1 MATRGA
7 KPMPLD
13 RREHLGLRDK
23 KKNTRPVLEVLPDVE
38 KTIPEPHRQLI
49 RNTAGGK
56 GPGLELW
63 ERFWQAGAG
72 WLQDG
77 DIELLM
83 IVCEQEDERAILRRL
98 VFTDA
103 TDWRARTGLRQLEK
117 LITDNLSLLGF
128 TPTDRARIGFR
139 SAGASDPLGEFRKR
153 VHEQRNQA

>member
-1 MATRGA
+1 
-7 KPMPLD
+7 
-13 RREHLGLRDK
+13 
-23 KKNTRPVLEVLPDVE
+23 
-38 KTIPEPHRQLI
+38 
-49 RNTAGGK
+49 
-56 GPGLELW
+56 LW

-139 SAGASDPLGEFRKR
+139 SAGVSDPLGEFRKR